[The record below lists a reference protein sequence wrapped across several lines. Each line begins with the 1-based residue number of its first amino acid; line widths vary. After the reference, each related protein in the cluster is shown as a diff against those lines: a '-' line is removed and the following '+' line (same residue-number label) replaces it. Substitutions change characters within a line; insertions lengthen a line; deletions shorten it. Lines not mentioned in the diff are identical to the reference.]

1 MMKTT
6 IASQI
11 SEFRSWPNDKTGC
24 LFYLASFTKIR
35 PYANALVIIESDW
48 RKEDEIGSF
57 DKLHA
62 VEWNQIA
69 PDNCIAQG
77 YTAFI
82 INLLLLQARGSH
94 SDIFN
99 EDALDL
105 DGKTTARRMW
115 KNYCDQYR
123 AALFEKTT
131 GDMIEQEAYA
141 LINAKWDIIAD
152 YINIPKDDIA
162 WMLAVP
168 IMDWLNEPEAR
179 YCDAAKNLTLNLPL
193 PESGIKAF
201 IALAAVADAIAFD
214 FENTF
219 PSESFDAI
227 QKLVSL
233 IWDGTPSAR
242 KPIDYDE
249 IKIRPL
255 NEIRNIYETYTDRM
269 MPLCH
274 AQIRISYPTYA
285 ILEDEQ
291 KDAKALAFLFTREWE
306 HAQTEAEFEKKL
318 NRKERQGIKVG
329 TRYFFKYLLT
339 RLKHF
344 DEEYNFCYRLIYPQK
359 QSEIIP
365 EKKQPFC
372 TYTVPNALKSRE
384 EVEIDLVRASKKS
397 ASTFAR
403 LLLSY
408 MKYGYL
414 DFRGEDPS
422 EIFEYLQKRYDITHY
437 QSGNFCRY
445 FK

>member
-1 MMKTT
+1 MKTT

-11 SEFRSWPNDKTGC
+11 SEFRSWPNGKNGC

-35 PYANALVIIESDW
+35 PYANALVIIESEW

-123 AALFEKTT
+123 TALFEKTM

-179 YCDAAKNLTLNLPL
+179 YCDAAKNLTLNVPL

-201 IALAAVADAIAFD
+201 LALAAVADAIAFD

-233 IWDGTPSAR
+233 IWDGTTSAR
-242 KPIDYDE
+242 KPIDYHE

-344 DEEYNFCYRLIYPQK
+344 DEEYNFCYRLIYPK
-359 QSEIIP
+359 NQSEIIP
-365 EKKQPFC
+365 EKRQPFC

-414 DFRGEDPS
+414 DFRGEEPS

-437 QSGNFCRY
+437 QAGNFCRY

>member
-1 MMKTT
+1 MKTPVS
-6 IASQI
+6 SQL
-11 SEFRSWPNDKTGC
+11 SEFRSWPNGKAGC

-57 DKLHA
+57 DNLHA
-62 VEWNQIA
+62 VEWNLIDT
-69 PDNCIAQG
+69 DNCIAHG

-82 INLLLLQARGSH
+82 INLLILQSRGIH
-94 SDIFN
+94 SDVL
-99 EDALDL
+99 DDDSLDL
-105 DGKTTARRMW
+105 DGKTTSRRMW

-123 AALFEKTT
+123 TALFEKTM

-152 YINIPKDDIA
+152 YISTPIDDIA
-162 WMLAVP
+162 WRLAVP
-168 IMDWLNEPEAR
+168 IMDWLHEPEAR
-179 YCDAAKNLTLNLPL
+179 YCDAAKNLTLNIPL

-201 IALAAVADAIAFD
+201 VAHAAVADAIAYD

-219 PSESFDAI
+219 PNESFEAI
-227 QKLVSL
+227 QKLASR
-233 IWDGTPSAR
+233 IWDCTPSSR
-242 KPIDYDE
+242 KPLDYDE
-249 IKIRPL
+249 IKIRTL
-255 NEIRNIYETYTDRM
+255 NEIRNIYETYTDQM

-274 AQIRISYPTYA
+274 EQIRFYPTYA
-285 ILEDEQ
+285 ILENEQ
-291 KDAKALAFLFTREWE
+291 KDAKALAFLFTQEWDN
-306 HAQTEAEFEKKL
+306 AQNEADFEIQL
-318 NRKERQGIKVG
+318 NRKDRQRIKVA

-339 RLKHF
+339 KLKHF
-344 DEEYNFCYRLIYPQK
+344 DEEYDSCYRLLYPKK
-359 QSEIIP
+359 QTEIIP
-365 EKKQPFC
+365 EKRQPFC
-372 TYTVPNALKSRE
+372 TYTVPNALKTRE

-408 MKYGYL
+408 MKNGYL

-437 QSGNFCRY
+437 RAGNFCRY

>member
-1 MMKTT
+1 MKTT
-6 IASQI
+6 ISSQL
-11 SEFRSWPNDKTGC
+11 SEFRSWPNGKAGC

-35 PYANALVIIESDW
+35 PYADAIVLIESDW

-57 DKLHA
+57 DNLHA
-62 VEWNQIA
+62 VEWNQIDT
-69 PDNCIAQG
+69 DNCIAHG

-82 INLLLLQARGSH
+82 INLLILQSRGIHTDVLDDDS
-94 SDIFN
+94 
-99 EDALDL
+99 LDL
-105 DGKTTARRMW
+105 DGKTTSRRMW
-115 KNYCDQYR
+115 KNYCNQYR
-123 AALFEKTT
+123 AALFEKTM

-141 LINAKWDIIAD
+141 LINAKWNIISD
-152 YINIPKDDIA
+152 YLNIPKDDIA

-179 YCDAAKNLTLNLPL
+179 YCDAAKNLTLNFPL

-201 IALAAVADAIAFD
+201 VAHAAVADAIAYD

-219 PSESFDAI
+219 PNESFEAI
-227 QKLVSL
+227 QKLASR
-233 IWDGTPSAR
+233 IWDFTPASR
-242 KPIDYDE
+242 KPIDYHE

-255 NEIRNIYETYTDRM
+255 NEIRNIYETYTDQM

-291 KDAKALAFLFTREWE
+291 KDAKALAFLFMQEWDN
-306 HAQTEAEFEKKL
+306 AQNEADFEIQL

-344 DEEYNFCYRLIYPQK
+344 DEEYNFCYRLLYPKK
-359 QSEIIP
+359 QTEIIP
-365 EKKQPFC
+365 EKRQPFC